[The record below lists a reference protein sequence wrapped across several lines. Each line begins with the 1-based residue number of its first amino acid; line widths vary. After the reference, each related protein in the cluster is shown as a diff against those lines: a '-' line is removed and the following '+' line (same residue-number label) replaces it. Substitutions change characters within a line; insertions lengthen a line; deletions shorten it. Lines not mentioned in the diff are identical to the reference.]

1 MHVSTLAEEVSSLGQ
16 GSGAGVGQEGTDV
29 GQANASSAQHCGSL
43 ATVDVLDV
51 CVVDDQKLS
60 AGADAEFMLASDLL
74 STIEPSDV

>member
-16 GSGAGVGQEGTDV
+16 GSVARV
-29 GQANASSAQHCGSL
+29 GQANASFAQHCGSL

-60 AGADAEFMLASDLL
+60 AGADAEFMLAGSRL

>member
-1 MHVSTLAEEVSSLGQ
+1 
-16 GSGAGVGQEGTDV
+16 V